1 MRLGAPHGDEQKG
14 GELHGMDSCH
24 DAYIMR
30 QEFTAVD
37 SFDGCPFDSAGWT
50 GKMTTMKKTAAV
62 PDLPAETLLN
72 ECDVFTFRASGP
84 GGQHRNRRE
93 SAVRLVH
100 RPTGIVAVAAERR
113 SQHQNKA
120 VALERLARKLADRR
134 RVRKQRVATR
144 ATRAAQQRRIKEK
157 KARAEVKRTRST
169 GRHDTED

>member
-1 MRLGAPHGDEQKG
+1 MRLGAPHGDEQNG
-14 GELHGMDSCH
+14 GELHGMDGCH

-30 QEFTAVD
+30 QEITAVD
-37 SFDGCPFDSAGWT
+37 SFDGCPCDSASGMGNMAQMKT
-50 GKMTTMKKTAAV
+50 PDETPDEPAGK
-62 PDLPAETLLN
+62 LLD

-100 RPTGIVAVAAERR
+100 RPSGIVAIATERR